1 MKTTEI
7 GLMAITEARP
17 GVAFYGRVDSDMD
30 DKNVGVAAVEEALQ
44 VVRLKC
50 LQDLK
55 DVRTTDVRMLHD
67 GYMKLYQLEN
77 PVRRACGNTYDA
89 ILINEAQDMNPAIL
103 DVISKQT
110 QSPRMFVGDP
120 NQQIYS
126 FRGTTNAF
134 EEIKETITSTF
145 YLTQIFRFGPD
156 IAFIDN
162 CWLDIVKGESRKM
175 LIGCEKK
182 SRIIDFCPHMALH
195 SRFIPFAGLRTI
207 KRRCKMIAGTGS
219 IQLSTPPGRPRTAHS
234 WENIQKVKSWLQRKR
249 HLSVQ
254 KLASELDISYGSI
267 RRILKDDLLLRPYK
281 KTIEPLLTDAHKDKR
296 KKFFNWVR
304 SNFRK
309 EDTMRILFS
318 DEKMFDIDG
327 MYNSQNDRIWAANR
341 AEADERGGKKQ
352 RRKFPTKVMVWLG
365 ACSKGVTPLV
375 IFEKGTVDHA
385 RYIKEV
391 LPMALRYGNK
401 VYGNNWTYQQD
412 GARPH
417 SPAITG
423 MMSRQFPFFPGQ
435 GILATK

>member
-1 MKTTEI
+1 MKSQE
-7 GLMAITEARP
+7 
-17 GVAFYGRVDSDMD
+17 
-30 DKNVGVAAVEEALQ
+30 LQ
-44 VVRLKC
+44 KLIFSKC
-50 LQDLK
+50 PNGEGPAKIFQD
-55 DVRTTDVRMLHD
+55 VHD
-67 GYMKLYQLEN
+67 
-77 PVRRACGNTYDA
+77 A
-89 ILINEAQDMNPAIL
+89 
-103 DVISKQT
+103 
-110 QSPRMFVGDP
+110 
-120 NQQIYS
+120 
-126 FRGTTNAF
+126 
-134 EEIKETITSTF
+134 
-145 YLTQIFRFGPD
+145 
-156 IAFIDN
+156 
-162 CWLDIVKGESRKM
+162 
-175 LIGCEKK
+175 
-182 SRIIDFCPHMALH
+182 
-195 SRFIPFAGLRTI
+195 AGLRTI
-207 KRRCKMIAGTGS
+207 KRWCKMIAGTGS

-234 WENIQKVKSWLQRKR
+234 WGNIQKVKSWLQRKR

-296 KKFFNWVR
+296 KNFFNWVR

-327 MYNSQNDRIWAANR
+327 MYNSQNDIVWAANR
-341 AEADERGGKKQ
+341 AEFDADESGGKKQ

-417 SPAITG
+417 THQLSQEWFQDNFPSFLDKGRWPPNSPDLNPLDYCIWDELSFR
-423 MMSRQFPFFPGQ
+423 SRFVTEPRPGVALNDL
-435 GILATK
+435 IDDHWDLEMDDTNVRAAAVEEASR